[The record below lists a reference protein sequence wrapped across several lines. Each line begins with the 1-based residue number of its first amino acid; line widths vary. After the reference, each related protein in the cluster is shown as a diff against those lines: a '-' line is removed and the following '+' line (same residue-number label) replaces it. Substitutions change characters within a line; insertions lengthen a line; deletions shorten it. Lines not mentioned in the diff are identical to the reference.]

1 MSKKKRIIFLSL
13 AITILAVGY
22 AIGAYFVDYA
32 LKRGND
38 TDPLAP
44 PAACVSI
51 HDKTREVPALPK
63 AKSEPWHNVSA
74 DGRNLAA
81 THFFPEK
88 TGKRWA
94 ILVHGYG
101 RDQRYGRDYAEA
113 YLARGYQVLTPD
125 LCASGATEG
134 QYITMGVKESEEVAR
149 WAAQI
154 KAYDP
159 EAEIVLHGVSMG
171 AATVLLAAARED
183 MPGLVAVIED
193 CGYTSAYEMFANQL
207 GVIFGLPE
215 FPIMPCVDVVSGFKT
230 GAKVSAAAPLQVMP
244 RIKVPVLFIHGDADT
259 LVPPAMMEEL
269 FAACNAK
276 KEKFVVVG
284 AGHGDAMKEAGEEYW
299 QRIFVFLAAEMK

>member
-1 MSKKKRIIFLSL
+1 MP
-13 AITILAVGY
+13 AVP
-22 AIGAYFVDYA
+22 VE
-32 LKRGND
+32 K
-38 TDPLAP
+38 
-44 PAACVSI
+44 
-51 HDKTREVPALPK
+51 
-63 AKSEPWHNVSA
+63 WSA
-74 DGRNLAA
+74 DAPDGRHLAA
-81 THFFPEK
+81 TYYIPAAGGHQ
-88 TGKRWA
+88 WA

-101 RDQRYGRDYAEA
+101 RDQRYARDYAEA

>member
-1 MSKKKRIIFLSL
+1 
-13 AITILAVGY
+13 
-22 AIGAYFVDYA
+22 
-32 LKRGND
+32 
-38 TDPLAP
+38 
-44 PAACVSI
+44 
-51 HDKTREVPALPK
+51 
-63 AKSEPWHNVSA
+63 
-74 DGRNLAA
+74 
-81 THFFPEK
+81 
-88 TGKRWA
+88 
-94 ILVHGYG
+94 
-101 RDQRYGRDYAEA
+101 
-113 YLARGYQVLTPD
+113 
-125 LCASGATEG
+125 
-134 QYITMGVKESEEVAR
+134 MGE
-149 WAAQI
+149 I

-159 EAEIVLHGVSMG
+159 EAEIVSMG

-276 KEKFVVVG
+276 KEKLVVVG